1 MFWEKADHKDTDYF
15 SAFRKRDIDQ
25 KMKTRN
31 KTKLSIESY
40 LKMFELRKN
49 CLSVLHILQDTY
61 KREELKKK

>member
-15 SAFRKRDIDQ
+15 SAFRKRDIEQ

-40 LKMFELRKN
+40 LKMFELRKS
-49 CLSVLHILQDTY
+49 CLSVLYILQDTY
-61 KREELKKK
+61 KREELKNK

>member
-15 SAFRKRDIDQ
+15 SAFRKRDIEQ

-40 LKMFELRKN
+40 LKMFELRKS
-49 CLSVLHILQDTY
+49 CLSVLYILQDTY